1 MYTFACL
8 DTLMVFMCFP
18 HISYSVGTFF
28 VPRLKDKI
36 PEIEPISLPN
46 QTAAEISAQVDLE
59 TKTVNELIDLDIWHH
74 EVYFIKSFS
83 YIVYCT

>member
-1 MYTFACL
+1 
-8 DTLMVFMCFP
+8 MV
-18 HISYSVGTFF
+18 
-28 VPRLKDKI
+28 LKIIAYDHVYYI
-36 PEIEPISLPN
+36 HFYHVILLPN

>member
-1 MYTFACL
+1 
-8 DTLMVFMCFP
+8 MVFMCFP

-59 TKTVNELIDLDIWHH
+59 TKTLGELIDLDIWQH
-74 EVYFIKSFS
+74 EVCSNTHLCYN
-83 YIVYCT
+83 VYYS